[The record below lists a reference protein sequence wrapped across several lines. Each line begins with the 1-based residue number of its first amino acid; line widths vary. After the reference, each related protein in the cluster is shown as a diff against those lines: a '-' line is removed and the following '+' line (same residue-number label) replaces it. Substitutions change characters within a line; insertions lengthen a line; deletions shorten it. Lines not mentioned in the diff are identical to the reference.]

1 MKKITA
7 IFILACTSV
16 VALPAIAAIESQ
28 PQEILKLPDFVVTA
42 QRVSAEEKAI
52 KSNLD
57 ELRQVAHRP
66 IQIEIQLPSLGN
78 KVVHQKIESIR
89 PASAL
94 VIAKS

>member
-7 IFILACTSV
+7 IFLLACASV
-16 VALPAIAAIESQ
+16 AALPAMAAIESQ
-28 PQEILKLPDFVVTA
+28 PQEILKLPDFVVEA
-42 QRVSAEEKAI
+42 QRVPAEEKAI

-66 IQIEIQLPSLGN
+66 VQIETRLPSLGN
-78 KVVHQKIESIR
+78 KVVRQRIEPDR
-89 PASAL
+89 TASVL